1 MNAPAAGHSW
11 VKTPDMS
18 PFSRR
23 QVLQAWAGAACTVGA
38 GLPVAAAEAALCG
51 KAPPPAYP
59 AADKPAVVQSWL
71 RGGRQDGQAPDC
83 SGLRTRDFEL
93 VVRVTARFAS
103 PLDMAAMLGRLG
115 AVSALKGMPY
125 WSYTDKKRL
134 VLVRESYAID
144 NPESMHQRPDFSLAE
159 LRSGAALYFAQSD
172 NRAAT
177 LVPYSL
183 QLLAGSPERLAL
195 RVENVGDLR
204 YLGLKLVAAHEMQ
217 WLVALEPLG
226 PGEWGYRSL
235 LGICHLG
242 LGRAEQHRLSN
253 LARCVAMFDHLAG
266 RQTDIEPY
274 R

>member
-1 MNAPAAGHSW
+1 M
-11 VKTPDMS
+11 
-18 PFSRR
+18 SRR
-23 QVLQAWAGAACTVGA
+23 RVLQAWAAAACPLGA
-38 GLPVAAAEAALCG
+38 GLPAAAAEGSVCG

-59 AADKPAVVQSWL
+59 AVDKPAIVQSWL
-71 RGGRQDGQAPDC
+71 RGGRQDGVAPDC
-83 SGLRTRDFEL
+83 SGLRGADFEL

-103 PLDMAAMLGRLG
+103 PLDLATMLYRLG
-115 AVSALKGMPY
+115 KVSALKGMPY
-125 WSYTDKKRL
+125 WSYTEKKRQL
-134 VLVRESYAID
+134 LIRESYAID
-144 NPESMHQRPDFSLAE
+144 HPDSMHQRPDFSLAE
-159 LRSGAALYFAQSD
+159 LRSGTALFFVQSD
-172 NRAAT
+172 NRAST

-183 QLLAGSPERLAL
+183 QLLSGGPDRLVL

-204 YLGLKLVAAHEMQ
+204 YMGLKVVAAHEMQ
-217 WLVALEPLG
+217 WVMALEPLG

-242 LGRAEQHRLSN
+242 VGRGEQHRLSN